1 MVEYKL
7 RQTTKDYVTQYVGV
21 GTSHVSGKN
30 SYVLPYSTPPSP
42 VRTWTSNPVING
54 GITNNTELLEA
65 LFDWYD
71 KYGPLFKVNT
81 NILIAQA
88 MAESGLK
95 IWNYAGTS
103 TASGI
108 NQFTVIATFDYI
120 ICNSYGHFTDAER
133 RAISKDLV
141 EYTYSSA
148 IGVKNQPKTP
158 FYVKYS
164 DGKTNRQQ
172 LHQNIIDNPEIF
184 IKAQCLFMSRLADR
198 SDGVA
203 SCALFG
209 YNRGPAHVKG
219 SSYALSIASAS
230 KEPPSPNG
238 KPYEQEG
245 INYVFRIFKT
255 LYDNFGYRELNMTK
269 ENRDAFD
276 TKYTPF
282 LG

>member
-1 MVEYKL
+1 MAEYKL
-7 RQTTKDYVTQYVGV
+7 RQTTKDYVVKTYGA
-21 GTSHVSGKN
+21 GTSLVSGKN
-30 SYVLPYSTPPSP
+30 GYVLPYSNPATLSSK
-42 VRTWTSNPVING
+42 VWTSNPAING
-54 GITNNTELLEA
+54 GITNNAELLEA
-65 LFDWYD
+65 LFGWYD
-71 KYGPLFKVNT
+71 KYGQEFRVNT

-88 MAESGLK
+88 IAESGLK
-95 IWNYAGTS
+95 IWNYASTS

-108 NQFTVIATFDYI
+108 NQFTVIATYDYL
-120 ICNSYGHFTDAER
+120 ICNNYGNFTDAER
-133 RAISKDLV
+133 QAISKNLV
-141 EYTYSSA
+141 NYVFKST
-148 IGVKNQPKTP
+148 GTQPKTP
-158 FYVKYS
+158 FYTKYT
-164 DGKTNRQQ
+164 DGKINRQQ

-209 YNRGPAHVKG
+209 YNRGPAFVKG

-230 KEPPSPNG
+230 KEPPNSKG
-238 KPYEQEG
+238 EPYEQEG

-255 LYDNFGYRELNMTK
+255 LYDNFGYRELNITK